1 MSEDD
6 EIQVNPELSQEFRS
20 FEEFC
25 SENTGSELIYFDV
38 VAKNPLE
45 MDPVT
50 LAFSMRNLIRLSK
63 GLMDRLLDSM
73 RDDSQPTVQEILSSR
88 GIELDKSQAS
98 RLREIMF
105 AFRDNSDEMIRE
117 NFVKAFQLMTIARQ
131 WKRVALNLGES
142 YHPPTEGWTME
153 DFGDDDSVLET
164 VRSVEDPRWTRAE
177 ES

>member
-1 MSEDD
+1 MSGDE
-6 EIQVNPELSQEFRS
+6 EIQVSPELSQEYRS

-25 SENTGSELIYFDV
+25 SENGGSELIYFDV

-63 GLMDRLLDSM
+63 TLIDHLLDSVN
-73 RDDSQPTVQEILSSR
+73 DDSQPTVRDILASR

-98 RLREIMF
+98 RLRQIMF
-105 AFRDNSDEMIRE
+105 AFRDNPDEVVGG
-117 NFVKAFQLMTIARQ
+117 NLVKAFQLMTIARE
-131 WKRVALNLGES
+131 WNRVVLNLGES
-142 YHPPTEGWTME
+142 YNPPAEGWTSE
-153 DFGDDDSVLET
+153 DFGDDDSALET
-164 VRSVEDPRWTRAE
+164 VRSVEDPRWTQAE